1 MTHVLVS
8 LSLSALLPLSN
19 VVAAAW
25 RLRHD
30 GRHDVSALVTLEECR
45 AAAERR
51 LNSGW
56 ASQCLVVSPGGEV
69 EEVGAVALLVP

>member
-1 MTHVLVS
+1 MS
-8 LSLSALLPLSN
+8 SQ
-19 VVAAAW
+19 

-56 ASQCLVVSPGGEV
+56 ASRCLVVSPGGEV

>member
-1 MTHVLVS
+1 M
-8 LSLSALLPLSN
+8 
-19 VVAAAW
+19 AAPT
-25 RLRHD
+25 RCVD

-56 ASQCLVVSPGGEV
+56 ASRCLVVSPGGEV